1 MLASRKNQL
10 KHRPP
15 NNLTEFKNG
24 IILLDLLSLQ
34 KSKHL
39 LSFFLGFLYW
49 THRLNIWQGWLYF
62 IICGNWTSQEIT
74 VAAWEGNI
82 FLFSH
87 IFYLKSFAVILMLY
101 TFLQTNINS
110 YNAKK
115 SVPWIITRER
125 RKRLWLADKVFGNR
139 VGSKRK
145 LLLCFFVNKKGRRRS
160 RFNYFWDRKGSK
172 LITQCIIH

>member
-1 MLASRKNQL
+1 MRVQKYPMKLQYPFSLCLHSQDHLIPKISKKEKSTL
-10 KHRPP
+10 K
-15 NNLTEFKNG
+15 LFYG
-24 IILLDLLSLQ
+24 IYL
-34 KSKHL
+34 
-39 LSFFLGFLYW
+39 FNF
-49 THRLNIWQGWLYF
+49 WQGWLYF

-139 VGSKRK
+139 VGSRWK
-145 LLLCFFVNKKGRRRS
+145 LLLSFFWNKKGRRRS